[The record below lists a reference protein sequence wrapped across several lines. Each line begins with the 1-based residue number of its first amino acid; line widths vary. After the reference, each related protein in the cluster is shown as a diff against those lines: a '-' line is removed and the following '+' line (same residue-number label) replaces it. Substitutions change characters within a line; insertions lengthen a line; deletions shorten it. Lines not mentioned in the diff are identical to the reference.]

1 VLELPGAA
9 SAPRRDDEDDPDDHE
24 DRNQQPAR
32 FFGYHVDLLGT
43 GAVAAQ
49 SVEHLERPQEAVL
62 HADSSGRISAPTV
75 ALQQRCN

>member
-49 SVEHLERPQEAVL
+49 SVEHLERPQ
-62 HADSSGRISAPTV
+62 
-75 ALQQRCN
+75 